1 VPVIKQADI
10 WNKEGTMPMQWPQ
23 LLTTKR
29 YGHENLTSAEIG
41 RSHFHK
47 DHDRII
53 FSSAFRRLGRKTQVH
68 PLTLNDHI
76 HTRLTHSIEVG
87 SLGRSLGIRVGELI
101 ADELPPWSSPHDLGM
116 IVQSACLAHDIGN
129 PPFGHAGE
137 YAIRDWFR
145 RHSQD
150 KRFASLHPLELQDLQ
165 TFEGNAQGLR
175 VVTKIEN
182 NLFDGGLRLTYPTLG
197 TLIKYPWTVEKGGD
211 KGKFSVFQSEVDTLN
226 QLGRELGLIELGENH
241 WCRHPLTWLVEAA
254 DDICYA
260 ILDLEDAIEL
270 HILTFDE
277 VKPILLQL
285 CGDLDFD
292 HEIFTSQA
300 SARRK
305 ISALRGKAME
315 NMVESAIMAYRHHY
329 PAIMNGQYTGEL
341 LADGDPMV
349 KAGLATAKRIARE
362 RVFPNN
368 RKAELEVG
376 AYTMLGVLLE
386 AFCDAVYEAHADSPA
401 QPGYRTEKIMNL
413 MGIHAPEPDWP
424 LYQSYLRAIDF
435 ISGMT
440 DNYCIYLARQIGG
453 GLGY

>member
-1 VPVIKQADI
+1 MQ
-10 WNKEGTMPMQWPQ
+10 MQWSR

-29 YGHENLTSAEIG
+29 YGHEQISEQELG

-68 PLTLNDHI
+68 PMALNDHI
-76 HTRLTHSIEVG
+76 HTRLTHSMEVG

-101 ADELPPWSSPHDLGM
+101 ADQLPPWASAYDIGM

-145 RHSQD
+145 RRAD
-150 KRFASLHPLELQDLQ
+150 DARFAELTPGERLDLQ
-165 TFEGNAQGLR
+165 TFEGNAQGFR
-175 VVTKIEN
+175 VVTRIEN

-197 TLIKYPWTVEKGGD
+197 TLLKYPWTAERGGK
-211 KGKFSVFQSEVDTLN
+211 KGKFSCFLTEVEILN
-226 QLGRELGLIELGENH
+226 ALGRELGLIPLDSNC
-241 WCRHPLTWLVEAA
+241 WSRHPLAFLMEAA

-270 HILTFDE
+270 HLLSFDE
-277 VKPILLQL
+277 VKPILLEM
-285 CGDLDFD
+285 CGDLEFD
-292 HEIFTSQA
+292 DEIFASQA

-315 NMVESAIMAYRHHY
+315 NMVNSVVGAFMANL
-329 PAIMNGQYTGEL
+329 PAIMSGGYQGEL
-341 LADGDPMV
+341 VSDGDPMV
-349 KAGLATAKRIARE
+349 REGIARAKRLARE
-362 RVFPNN
+362 RVFPDT

-376 AYTMLGVLLE
+376 AYTTLGVLLE
-386 AFCDAVYEAHADSPA
+386 AFIEAVWEQHSKDADEL
-401 QPGYRTEKIMNL
+401 GYRSQKILSL
-413 MGIHAPEPDWP
+413 MGIHAPTPELP
-424 LYQSYLRAIDF
+424 LYQCYIRALDF
-435 ISGMT
+435 IGGMT
-440 DNYCIYLARQIGG
+440 DTYATYLARQIGG
-453 GLGY
+453 GVGL

>member
-1 VPVIKQADI
+1 
-10 WNKEGTMPMQWPQ
+10 MMMQWES

-29 YGHENLTSAEIG
+29 YGHDEVTPQEIG

-68 PLTLNDHI
+68 PMALNDHI

-87 SLGRSLGIRVGELI
+87 SLGRSLGIRVGELLES
-101 ADELPPWSSPHDLGM
+101 ELPHWVRPDDLGI

-145 RHSQD
+145 QRRDHPF
-150 KRFASLHPLELQDLQ
+150 FADLSLAERLDLE
-165 TFEGNAQGLR
+165 TFEGNAQGFR
-175 VVTKIEN
+175 VVNCIEN

-197 TLIKYPWTVEKGGD
+197 TLLKYPWTASDAGR
-211 KGKFSVFQSEVDTLN
+211 KGKFSCYMTEVDILN
-226 QLGRELGLIELGENH
+226 RLGRELGLIELAPNH
-241 WCRHPLTWLVEAA
+241 YSRHPLSYLLEAA

-270 HILTFDE
+270 HLLSFDE
-277 VKPILLQL
+277 VKPILLQM
-285 CGDLDFD
+285 CGDLEFD
-292 HEIFTSQA
+292 DRIFATQA
-300 SARRK
+300 SSRRK

-315 NMVESAIMAYRHHY
+315 NMVDSVVNAFAVNY
-329 PAIMNGQYTGEL
+329 PAIMRGEYHGEL
-341 LADGDPMV
+341 LADGEEMV
-349 KAGLATAKRIARE
+349 RDGINRAKSLARE
-362 RVFPNN
+362 RVFPDT

-376 AYTMLGVLLE
+376 AYTTLGVLLDAFVE
-386 AFCDAVYEAHADSPA
+386 AVWERHEKAPGEL
-401 QPGYRTEKIMNL
+401 GYRSEKIISL
-413 MGIHAPEPDWP
+413 MGIHAPHPEAS
-424 LYQSYLRAIDF
+424 LYECYMRALDF

-440 DNYCIYLARQIGG
+440 DTYATYLARQIGG
-453 GLGY
+453 GIGFNSNFQ